1 MVLERAR
8 NDVSWL
14 YAETP
19 VNPMWAVVGYI
30 NPGSSIEVGMQQLDQ
45 NLNIFYKAV
54 SFRATKKGCPK

>member
-45 NLNIFYKAV
+45 NLNIF
-54 SFRATKKGCPK
+54 